1 MCDKIF
7 CGLAIAFF
15 LIFLSSFITGNSYA
29 VNNSDGNT
37 SLVAKGR
44 SECLE
49 ISLVLEKNYF
59 TTGEHVNTKL
69 TLKNISGKIISIEYF
84 PNMPFNILLYD
95 RNGELI
101 ETLRGPRA
109 ASMVR
114 PFTLELGIGDNIFK
128 EFSFNINHPSGEYE
142 LAGVFVGIVTIKS
155 QDISSNN
162 IVQQHCKMTGKTLM
176 TELIP
181 ITITYNK
188 GGTLKGS

>member
-1 MCDKIF
+1 MCDKTF
-7 CGLAIAFF
+7 CGLAIALF
-15 LIFLSSFITGNSYA
+15 LILSSFITGNSYA

-37 SLVAKGR
+37 SLVAKGH

-49 ISLVLEKNYF
+49 LSLVLEKNYF

-162 IVQQHCKMTGKTLM
+162 IFQQQCKMTGKTLM
-176 TELIP
+176 TELVP
-181 ITITYNK
+181 ITIT
-188 GGTLKGS
+188 